1 MSFRIIQLE
10 NLEVF
15 VKEDG
20 KNISLSF
27 NDAYIKKTM
36 DDAEE
41 KTLWKQNG
49 SIELKNINNK
59 VGMFLSRFNIASI
72 SVSYD
77 FYTYK
82 NILILPFLK
91 KGDIEVTFNDDK
103 EMKNIKCNE
112 IEILLVDKPQYIKH
126 IKKTE

>member
-59 VGMFLSRFNIASI
+59 VGIFLSRFNIASI

-82 NILILPFLK
+82 NILILPFSK
-91 KGDIEVTFNDDK
+91 KGDIEVILNDGK

-112 IEILLVDKPQYIKH
+112 IEILLVDKPEYIKH

>member
-1 MSFRIIQLE
+1 
-10 NLEVF
+10 
-15 VKEDG
+15 
-20 KNISLSF
+20 
-27 NDAYIKKTM
+27 M

-59 VGMFLSRFNIASI
+59 VGIFLSRFNIASI

-82 NILILPFLK
+82 NILILPFSK
-91 KGDIEVTFNDDK
+91 KGDIEVILNDGK

>member
-59 VGMFLSRFNIASI
+59 VGIFLSRFNIASI

-82 NILILPFLK
+82 NILILPFSK
-91 KGDIEVTFNDDK
+91 KGDIEVILNDGK
-103 EMKNIKCNE
+103 EIKNIKCNE

>member
-59 VGMFLSRFNIASI
+59 VGIFLSRFNIASI

-82 NILILPFLK
+82 NILILPFSK
-91 KGDIEVTFNDDK
+91 KGDIEVILNDGK

-112 IEILLVDKPQYIKH
+112 IEILLVDKPKYIKH
-126 IKKTE
+126 IRKTE

>member
-59 VGMFLSRFNIASI
+59 VGIFLSRFNIASI

-82 NILILPFLK
+82 NILILPFSK
-91 KGDIEVTFNDDK
+91 KGDIEVILNDGK

>member
-59 VGMFLSRFNIASI
+59 VGIFLSRFNIASI

-82 NILILPFLK
+82 NILILPFSK
-91 KGDIEVTFNDDK
+91 KGDIEVILSDGK

>member
-1 MSFRIIQLE
+1 
-10 NLEVF
+10 
-15 VKEDG
+15 
-20 KNISLSF
+20 
-27 NDAYIKKTM
+27 M

-59 VGMFLSRFNIASI
+59 VGIFPLNFNIASI

-112 IEILLVDKPQYIKH
+112 IEILLVDKPAYIKH

>member
-49 SIELKNINNK
+49 SIELKDINNK
-59 VGMFLSRFNIASI
+59 VGIFLSRFNIASI

-82 NILILPFLK
+82 NILILPFSK
-91 KGDIEVTFNDDK
+91 KGDIEVILSDGK

>member
-59 VGMFLSRFNIASI
+59 VGIFLSRFNIASI

-82 NILILPFLK
+82 NIVIKICRSLYFFLS
-91 KGDIEVTFNDDK
+91 
-103 EMKNIKCNE
+103 
-112 IEILLVDKPQYIKH
+112 
-126 IKKTE
+126 

>member
-59 VGMFLSRFNIASI
+59 VGIFLSRFNIASI

-82 NILILPFLK
+82 NMRFSGFFSRHL
-91 KGDIEVTFNDDK
+91 
-103 EMKNIKCNE
+103 
-112 IEILLVDKPQYIKH
+112 
-126 IKKTE
+126 

>member
-1 MSFRIIQLE
+1 
-10 NLEVF
+10 
-15 VKEDG
+15 
-20 KNISLSF
+20 
-27 NDAYIKKTM
+27 M

-59 VGMFLSRFNIASI
+59 VGIFPSNFNIVCI

-82 NILILPFLK
+82 NILILPFVK
-91 KGDIEVTFNDDK
+91 KGDIEVTFNDGK
-103 EMKNIKCNE
+103 EMKNIKCSE
-112 IEILLVDKPQYIKH
+112 IEILLVDKPEYIKH

>member
-49 SIELKNINNK
+49 SIELKDINNK
-59 VGMFLSRFNIASI
+59 VGIFLSRFNIASI

-82 NILILPFLK
+82 NILILPFSK
-91 KGDIEVTFNDDK
+91 KGDIEVILNDGK

>member
-15 VKEDG
+15 VKEDD

-27 NDAYIKKTM
+27 NDAFIKKTM

-59 VGMFLSRFNIASI
+59 VGIFPSNFNIASI

-91 KGDIEVTFNDDK
+91 KGDIDVTFNDDK
-103 EMKNIKCNE
+103 EMKNIK
-112 IEILLVDKPQYIKH
+112 
-126 IKKTE
+126 

>member
-27 NDAYIKKTM
+27 NNAYIKKTM

-59 VGMFLSRFNIASI
+59 VGIFLSRFNIASI

-82 NILILPFLK
+82 NILILPFSK
-91 KGDIEVTFNDDK
+91 KGDIEVILNDGK

-112 IEILLVDKPQYIKH
+112 IEILLLDKPQYIKH

>member
-10 NLEVF
+10 NLEVS

-27 NDAYIKKTM
+27 NDAFIKKTM

-59 VGMFLSRFNIASI
+59 IGIFPSNFNIASI

-112 IEILLVDKPQYIKH
+112 IEILLVDKPEYIKH

>member
-59 VGMFLSRFNIASI
+59 VGIFPLNFNIASI

-112 IEILLVDKPQYIKH
+112 IEILLLDKPEYIKH

>member
-10 NLEVF
+10 ILEVF
-15 VKEDG
+15 VKEDS

-27 NDAYIKKTM
+27 NDAFIKKTM

-59 VGMFLSRFNIASI
+59 VGIFLSRFNIASI

-82 NILILPFLK
+82 NILILPFIK

-112 IEILLVDKPQYIKH
+112 IEILLVDKPEYIKH